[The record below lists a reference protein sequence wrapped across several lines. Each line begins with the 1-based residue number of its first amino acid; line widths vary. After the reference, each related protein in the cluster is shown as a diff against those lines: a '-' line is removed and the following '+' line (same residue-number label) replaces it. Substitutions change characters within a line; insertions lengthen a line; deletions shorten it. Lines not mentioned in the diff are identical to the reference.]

1 MGSNMIS
8 AFLNGDYTQWVI
20 PFLFVLTIIVLFH
33 ELGHYVVARLCGVRV
48 TVFSL
53 GFGKELLGFTDRHG
67 TRWKI
72 SAIPLGG
79 YVKFF
84 GDENETSVPN
94 PATLAAMTEEERR
107 QSFPGQPVGNRAMVA
122 AAGPIVNFILAIA
135 IFAGVF
141 MAIGKPTAINSRI
154 GSVVE
159 NSPAAAAGIKAG
171 DLVVSIDGTPV
182 SKFDEVARI
191 VGENPGAPLTIVV
204 DRNGALTTLKATPA
218 EKDKGGKLGI
228 GSSNDDADMKYEPVT
243 PAEAVQLGAQRT
255 WFVISTTLTAI
266 HDIVLGKQSAAQ
278 LGGPIMIAQLSGKV
292 AQRGLDVLL
301 GFTAMLSASVGLF
314 NLFPIPI
321 LDGGHL
327 LLCLVEAVRGKPLS
341 ERALE
346 YSFRV
351 GLVLIGTLFVF
362 VIFND
367 LHRVWTGAGL

>member
-1 MGSNMIS
+1 MGSNFIS
-8 AFLNGDYTQWVI
+8 AFLSGGYTSWII
-20 PFLFVLTIIVLFH
+20 PFLFVLTVIVLFH
-33 ELGHYVVARLCGVRV
+33 ELGHYLVARLCGVRV

-53 GFGKELLGFTDRHG
+53 GFGKELVGFTDRRG

-72 SAIPLGG
+72 SAVPLGG

-84 GDENETSVPN
+84 GDENEASVPN

-107 QSFPGQPVGNRAMVA
+107 QSFPGQPVGNRAAVA

-141 MAIGKPTAINSRI
+141 MAVGKTTAVSRI
-154 GSVVE
+154 GGVE
-159 NSPAAAAGIKAG
+159 DNSPAAAAGIQAG
-171 DLVVSIDGTPV
+171 DLVVSIDGV
-182 SKFDEVARI
+182 SVSSFDEVARI
-191 VGENPGAPLTIVV
+191 VGANPGVPLTIVV

-218 EKDKGGKLGI
+218 ERDKGGKLGI
-228 GSSNDDADMKYEPVT
+228 RSSNKDADMVTEPVG
-243 PAEAVQLGAQRT
+243 PAEAVQLGAEQT
-255 WFVISTTLTAI
+255 WFVVSTTLTAI
-266 HDIVLGKQSAAQ
+266 HDIALGKQSAAQ

-292 AQRGLDVLL
+292 AQRGIDVLL
-301 GFTAMLSASVGLF
+301 KFTAMLSASVGLF

-327 LLCLVEAVRGKPLS
+327 LFCLFEAVRGKPLS

-346 YSFRV
+346 MSFRV
-351 GLVLIGTLFVF
+351 GLVVIGTLFLF

-367 LHRVWTGAGL
+367 LHRLWTGA